1 MSSRDLVYFFSHLIF
16 LKTFSFFL
24 IKYCILNRLHRLKTF
39 IETFFNVVL
48 FRGKRNL
55 RENSNH
61 MQKIRLC
68 ESACERVRVRE
79 CVWESACERVC
90 VWVCERVC
98 ERVRVRV
105 FVCVPLVCVCIFS
118 ATKQVPISCREI
130 MTDYPSLKL
139 RRLLSTPP
147 PLPLVS
153 IIMYETLLNIHLDA
167 NLLYSWIFVF
177 ACKKLS
183 CETNNHICWDF
194 LSLIILF

>member
-1 MSSRDLVYFFSHLIF
+1 MFRETQVENHWIRGWRKYMSSHDFVYFFSHLIF

-24 IKYCILNRLHRLKTF
+24 IKYCILNRLHRLRTF

-68 ESACERVRVRE
+68 ESACERV
-79 CVWESACERVC
+79 CVW
-90 VWVCERVC
+90 VC

-105 FVCVPLVCVCIFS
+105 FACVPFVCVCIFS

-130 MTDYPSLKL
+130 MTDYPSL
-139 RRLLSTPP
+139 
-147 PLPLVS
+147 
-153 IIMYETLLNIHLDA
+153 
-167 NLLYSWIFVF
+167 
-177 ACKKLS
+177 
-183 CETNNHICWDF
+183 
-194 LSLIILF
+194 